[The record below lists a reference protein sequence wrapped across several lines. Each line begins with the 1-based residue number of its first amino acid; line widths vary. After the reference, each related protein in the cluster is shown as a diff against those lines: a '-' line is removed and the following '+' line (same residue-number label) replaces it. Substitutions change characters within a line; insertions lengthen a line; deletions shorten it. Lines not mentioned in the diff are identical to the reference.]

1 MGQPSEKPPTGLSAL
16 VEAMLSPGWAKAV
29 RALVLAL
36 AVTTVTSLVSRTL
49 KATAGEIAPI
59 WLTNAALLAQMMV
72 APHRQR
78 WWVFAGGV
86 LGYLIANFL
95 AGESLGVSVS
105 YSCANVLE
113 VMVALAFAPAIP
125 TVAELF
131 CLKPLLKF
139 MAGAV
144 LLAPVASGLLVTAM
158 LHGQPVGHPLQN
170 FRNWFLSDALSLAIL
185 TPAAVVFWT
194 GEVTQLL
201 RGERRRKTGCLLL
214 LVCVITT
221 AVFGQNHFPLLY
233 WALPPIVLL
242 AFQADLAGLMVG
254 LLLCLGIAVSFTVRG
269 SGPLSTFPYGGMQ
282 SRIFE
287 LQLFLVAA
295 LGIAVPISATQAR
308 RSRLLAMFRDLE
320 QRYRILAENA
330 TDVVMSMALDGRLT
344 YVSPRTT
351 AVTGVAPE
359 NLIGLHLQDL
369 VLSDDRDAL
378 TAAIESM
385 AMGATEASQ
394 VIRFRRADGRVLW
407 MEMYLRPVIEA
418 FRGKPQ
424 ALTATAHDITERWAA
439 EQRLADERNQLHAFA
454 FRDGLTG
461 VFNRR
466 YFDRELALQSQQDAR
481 KKDRGFVAV
490 VMVDVDRYKS
500 YNDRYGHQAG
510 DECLRTVAQ
519 AIASSAKRPADI
531 VVRYGGDE
539 FALILKDTDPD
550 GARVVSERIRQAV
563 ESLQIPH
570 IASAAGI
577 VTVSCGVAAQRPD
590 SGGDSLNL
598 VMAADKALY
607 AAKRRGRNQTCVA
620 GVDDADDPGR

>member
-1 MGQPSEKPPTGLSAL
+1 M
-16 VEAMLSPGWAKAV
+16 
-29 RALVLAL
+29 VLAL
-36 AVTTVTSLVSRTL
+36 AVTTVTSLVSRAL
-49 KATAGEIAPI
+49 KATAGELAPI

-72 APHRQR
+72 SPHRQR
-78 WWVFAGGV
+78 CYAFAGGV
-86 LGYLIANFL
+86 LGYLSASL
-95 AGESLGVSVS
+95 LVGERLSVSVS
-105 YSCANVLE
+105 FLCANLLE
-113 VMVALAFAPAIP
+113 VLVALAFAPPIS

-131 CLKPLLKF
+131 CPKPLVKF

-144 LLAPVASGLLVTAM
+144 LLAPVVSGLLLTSI
-158 LHGQPVGHPLQN
+158 LHEQPVGHPLPN

-194 GEVTQLL
+194 GEATELL

-221 AVFGQNHFPLLY
+221 AVFGQNRLQLLY

-269 SGPLSTFPYGGMQ
+269 SGPLATFSYGGVQ

-287 LQLFLVAA
+287 LQFFLVAA

-344 YVSPRTT
+344 YVSPRAM
-351 AVTGVAPE
+351 AVTGIAPE
-359 NLIGLHLQDL
+359 KLVGLHLPDL

-378 TAAIESM
+378 ATAIESM
-385 AMGATEASQ
+385 AMGATEASR
-394 VIRFRRADGRVLW
+394 VIRFQRTDGRVLW
-407 MEMYLRPVIEA
+407 MEMYLRPVIEGI
-418 FRGKPQ
+418 RGKPQ
-424 ALTATAHDITERWAA
+424 ALTATAHDITERRAA
-439 EQRLADERNQLHAFA
+439 EQRLADERSQLQRFA

-466 YFDRELALQSQQDAR
+466 YFDRELALQSEQDAR
-481 KKDRGFVAV
+481 KKDHGFIAV
-490 VMVDVDRYKS
+490 VMVDVDGYKS

-510 DECLRTVAQ
+510 DECLRAVAQ
-519 AIASSAKRPADI
+519 AIAFSAKRPGDI
-531 VVRYGGDE
+531 VARYGGDE

-550 GARVVSERIRQAV
+550 GARLVSERIRQV
-563 ESLQIPH
+563 IESLT
-570 IASAAGI
+570 IAHVASRAGI
-577 VTVSCGVAAQRPD
+577 VTVSCGVAAQRLD
-590 SGGDSLNL
+590 HGADSLNL
-598 VMAADKALY
+598 VMAADRALY

-620 GVDDADDPGR
+620 GADDKDDTGL

>member
-1 MGQPSEKPPTGLSAL
+1 
-16 VEAMLSPGWAKAV
+16 MLSPGWANAV

-49 KATAGEIAPI
+49 KATAGELAPI

-72 APHRQR
+72 TPQRQR
-78 WWVFAGGV
+78 WWAFAGGV
-86 LGYLIANFL
+86 LGYLSASLL
-95 AGESLGVSVS
+95 AGERLFVAVS
-105 YSCANVLE
+105 YLCANLLE
-113 VMVALAFAPAIP
+113 VLVGLAFAPP
-125 TVAELF
+125 LSTVAELF
-131 CLKPLLKF
+131 RPKSLVKF

-144 LLAPVASGLLVTAM
+144 LLAPAASGLLVTAM
-158 LHGQPVGHPLQN
+158 LHGQPVGHALQN
-170 FRNWFLSDALSLAIL
+170 FRNWFLSDALNLAIL

-201 RGERRRKTGCLLL
+201 RGERGRKTGCLLL

-221 AVFGQNHFPLLY
+221 AVSGQNHFLLLY

-308 RSRLLAMFRDLE
+308 RSRLLAVLRDLE

-344 YVSPRTT
+344 YVSPRAM
-351 AVTGVAPE
+351 AVTGIAPE
-359 NLIGLHLQDL
+359 NLVGLHLPDL

-378 TAAIESM
+378 AAAIESM
-385 AMGATEASQ
+385 AMGATEASR
-394 VIRFRRADGRVLW
+394 VIRFQRTDGRVVW
-407 MEMYLRPVIEA
+407 MEMYLRPVIEGI
-418 FRGKPQ
+418 RGKPQ
-424 ALTATAHDITERWAA
+424 ALTATAHDITERRAA
-439 EQRLADERNQLHAFA
+439 EQRLAEERNQLHAFA

-490 VMVDVDRYKS
+490 VMVDVDGYKT

-510 DECLRTVAQ
+510 DECLRAVAQ

-531 VVRYGGDE
+531 VARYGGDE

-550 GARVVSERIRQAV
+550 GARVVSERIRQV
-563 ESLQIPH
+563 IESLEIGH
-570 IASAAGI
+570 VASRAGT
-577 VTVSCGVAAQRPD
+577 VTVSCGVAAQRLD
-590 SGGDSLNL
+590 RGADSLNL
-598 VMAADKALY
+598 VMAADRALY

-620 GVDDADDPGR
+620 GADDADDP

>member
-1 MGQPSEKPPTGLSAL
+1 
-16 VEAMLSPGWAKAV
+16 
-29 RALVLAL
+29 VLAL

-49 KATAGEIAPI
+49 KATAGELAPI

-72 APHRQR
+72 SPHRQR
-78 WWVFAGGV
+78 CYAFAGGV
-86 LGYLIANFL
+86 LGYLSASL
-95 AGESLGVSVS
+95 LVGERLSVSVS
-105 YSCANVLE
+105 FLCANLLE
-113 VMVALAFAPAIP
+113 VLVALAFAPPIS

-131 CLKPLLKF
+131 CPKPLVKF

-144 LLAPVASGLLVTAM
+144 LLAPVVSGLLLTSI
-158 LHGQPVGHPLQN
+158 LHEQPVGHPLPN

-194 GEVTQLL
+194 GEATELL

-221 AVFGQNHFPLLY
+221 AVFGQNRLPLLY

-269 SGPLSTFPYGGMQ
+269 SGPLATFSYGGVQ

-287 LQLFLVAA
+287 LQFFLVAA

-344 YVSPRTT
+344 YVSPRAM
-351 AVTGVAPE
+351 AVTGIAPE
-359 NLIGLHLQDL
+359 KLVGLHLPDL

-378 TAAIESM
+378 ATAIESM
-385 AMGATEASQ
+385 AMGATEASR
-394 VIRFRRADGRVLW
+394 VIRFQRTDGRVLW
-407 MEMYLRPVIEA
+407 MEMYLRPVIEGI
-418 FRGKPQ
+418 RGKPQ
-424 ALTATAHDITERWAA
+424 ALTATAHDITERRAA
-439 EQRLADERNQLHAFA
+439 EQRLADERSQLQRFA

-466 YFDRELALQSQQDAR
+466 YFDRELALQSEQDAR
-481 KKDRGFVAV
+481 KKDHGFIAV
-490 VMVDVDRYKS
+490 VMVDVDGYKS

-510 DECLRTVAQ
+510 DECLRAVAQ
-519 AIASSAKRPADI
+519 AIAFSAKRPGDI
-531 VVRYGGDE
+531 VARYGGDE

-550 GARVVSERIRQAV
+550 GARLVSERIRQV
-563 ESLQIPH
+563 IESLT
-570 IASAAGI
+570 IAHVASRAGI
-577 VTVSCGVAAQRPD
+577 VTVSCGVAAQRLD
-590 SGGDSLNL
+590 HGADSLNL
-598 VMAADKALY
+598 VMAADRALY

-620 GVDDADDPGR
+620 GADDKDDTGL